1 MKKIASMSLS
11 FFCLC
16 YAFSQSPQSEEEIK
30 NLEQMEVKAVQEKD
44 TITLKKLWDKEYV
57 VNNPDNKVVL
67 AVPNSVFRPVLNKPR
82 TFFTREVEHIS
93 IRGNIAF
100 SMGNETI
107 IPGGD
112 LPKAGQIVK
121 RRYTNIWMNV
131 DGSWKLVA
139 RHANEICSPN

>member
-1 MKKIASMSLS
+1 MKKITSILLS
-11 FFCLC
+11 IVSFCH
-16 YAFSQSPQSEEEIK
+16 AFAQSQETEEELK
-30 NLEQMEVKAVQEKD
+30 KLEQMEVKAVLEKD

-67 AVPNSVFRPVLNKPR
+67 AIPNSVFRPVLNKPR
-82 TFFTREVEHIS
+82 TSFTREVEHIT

-112 LPKAGQIVK
+112 LPKSGQTVK
-121 RRYTNIWMNV
+121 RRYTNVWMKV

-139 RHANEICSPN
+139 RHANEICSTN

>member
-1 MKKIASMSLS
+1 
-11 FFCLC
+11 
-16 YAFSQSPQSEEEIK
+16 
-30 NLEQMEVKAVQEKD
+30 MEVKAVLEKD

-67 AVPNSVFRPVLNKPR
+67 AIPNSVFSPVLNKPR
-82 TFFTREVEHIS
+82 TSFTREVEHIT

-112 LPKAGQIVK
+112 LPKSRQTVK
-121 RRYTNIWMNV
+121 RRYTNVWMKV

-139 RHANEICSPN
+139 RHANEICSTN

>member
-1 MKKIASMSLS
+1 MKKTTSMLFSVLS
-11 FFCLC
+11 FC
-16 YAFSQSPQSEEEIK
+16 YAFAQGQQAEEELK
-30 NLEQMEVKAVQEKD
+30 KLEQMEVKAVLEKD
-44 TITLKKLWDKEYV
+44 TITLKKLWDKDYV

-67 AVPNSVFRPVLNKPR
+67 AIPNSVFRPVLTKPR
-82 TFFTREVEHIS
+82 TSFTREVEHIT

-112 LPKAGQIVK
+112 LPKSGQSVK
-121 RRYTNIWMNV
+121 RRYTNIWMKV

-139 RHANEICSPN
+139 RHANEICPTN